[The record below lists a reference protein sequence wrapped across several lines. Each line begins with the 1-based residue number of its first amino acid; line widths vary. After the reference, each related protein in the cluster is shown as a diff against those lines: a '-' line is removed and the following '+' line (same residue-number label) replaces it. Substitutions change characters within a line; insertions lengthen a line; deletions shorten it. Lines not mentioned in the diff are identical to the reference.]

1 MELKATTYHSLVFW
15 AHLVELLITTYGTP
29 GQKMSLYN
37 HPLLQGSDDIRDY
50 DPGAPRLNSIKSCL
64 ENIGKLPFL

>member
-1 MELKATTYHSLVFW
+1 
-15 AHLVELLITTYGTP
+15 
-29 GQKMSLYN
+29 MSLYN